1 MSDASTTD
9 EPGDGPSGGP
19 SGGSGDGPGGELP
32 SMPDGVDGEAI
43 LRLPFALLI
52 TDATLPDDPIVF
64 VNRAFLD
71 QTGYAVEEVLGRNC
85 RFLQGEHT
93 DPGTVAELH
102 EAIAEDREV
111 TVDVVNYRAN
121 GERFVNRLMV
131 APLYDD
137 DGAVRYRLGVQH
149 DESDAGRY
157 AERAIELSERLREMQ
172 HRMKNHLSML
182 LALIRLEAN
191 RQEAS
196 ENKIDVLAARVEA
209 LGTLYDQIADP
220 AGGDDDAS
228 VALATYVRRVCG
240 AMEMLSDRARIG
252 VNVDVERFEVSV
264 DRAARIGLFLCEALT
279 NALRHAY
286 GNAERGE
293 ISVSLV
299 RGTGG
304 GATLSVA
311 DDGRGLGDALW
322 PDDPGTLGG
331 LIVRDLVRRLDA
343 RLEVESSPAGTTV
356 RLELPGLEDV

>member
-9 EPGDGPSGGP
+9 DPGRG
-19 SGGSGDGPGGELP
+19 LP
-32 SMPDGVDGEAI
+32 PMPDGVDGEAI

-71 QTGYAVEEVLGRNC
+71 QTGYAVDQVVGRNC

-93 DPGTVAELH
+93 DPESVRALR

-111 TVDVVNYRAN
+111 TVDLVNYRAG

-137 DGAVRYRLGVQH
+137 DGTVRHRLGIQH
-149 DESDAGRY
+149 DQSDAGHH
-157 AERAIELSERLREMQ
+157 AERAIELTERLREMQ
-172 HRMKNHLSML
+172 HRMRNHLSML
-182 LALIRLEAN
+182 LALIRLEAG
-191 RQEAS
+191 RQERP
-196 ENKIDVLAARVEA
+196 EGRIDVLAARVEA

-228 VALATYVRRVCG
+228 VALGTYVRRVCG

-252 VNVDVERFEVSV
+252 VNVDVEPFETSV
-264 DRAARIGLFLCEALT
+264 DRAARIGLFLCEVLT

-286 GNAERGE
+286 GDAERGE

-299 RGTGG
+299 HSGPGTDGGAG

-311 DDGRGLGDALW
+311 DDGRGLGEARW
-322 PDDPGTLGG
+322 PEEPGTLGG

-343 RLEVESSPAGTTV
+343 TLEVESGPTGTTV
-356 RLELPGLEDV
+356 RLALADLEDA